1 MNSKT
6 IIKEFY
12 EVVVSDNQLDRIKD
26 YIDTD
31 SVARIGNDIF
41 PLGVNGMVEHIIATK
56 QTYPDY
62 TMKIISQYQ
71 DGDYVISEFIMT
83 GTHEGEWLGITPT
96 NKVISITGVNI
107 DKVVGGKIV
116 EHGGAANTF
125 DAFWENHLIKFKGN
139 NEQNEKTYK

>member
-71 DGDYVISEFIMT
+71 DGDYVISEFITT

-125 DAFWENHLIKFKGN
+125 DAFWENHLIKPV
-139 NEQNEKTYK
+139 

>member
-125 DAFWENHLIKFKGN
+125 DAFWENHLIKPV
-139 NEQNEKTYK
+139 